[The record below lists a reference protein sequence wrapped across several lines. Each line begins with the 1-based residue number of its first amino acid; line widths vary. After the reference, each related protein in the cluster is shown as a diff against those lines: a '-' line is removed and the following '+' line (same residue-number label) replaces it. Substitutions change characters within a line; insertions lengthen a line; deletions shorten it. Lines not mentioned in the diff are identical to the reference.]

1 MNCSLFS
8 ERRMQCL
15 DHVMLKSESVV
26 TCSVFFIVYYK
37 SATFLLVPSSFL
49 PLLDIFPATFFV
61 LVMPSGRQAKE
72 SELPG
77 NLLPTKEEINNSSSY
92 LVCLAV
98 QRFGYCWHEG
108 DTERK
113 WQKRRNGGGMKEMP
127 LTAENQI

>member
-1 MNCSLFS
+1 
-8 ERRMQCL
+8 MQCL

-113 WQKRRNGGGMKEMP
+113 WQKRRNGGGVKEMP

>member
-1 MNCSLFS
+1 
-8 ERRMQCL
+8 
-15 DHVMLKSESVV
+15 
-26 TCSVFFIVYYK
+26 
-37 SATFLLVPSSFL
+37 
-49 PLLDIFPATFFV
+49 
-61 LVMPSGRQAKE
+61 MPSGRQAKG

-77 NLLPTKEEINNSSSY
+77 NLLPTKEEMNNSSSY

-113 WQKRRNGGGMKEMP
+113 WQKRRNGGGVKEMP

>member
-1 MNCSLFS
+1 
-8 ERRMQCL
+8 
-15 DHVMLKSESVV
+15 MLKSESVV

-61 LVMPSGRQAKE
+61 LVMPSGRQAKG

-77 NLLPTKEEINNSSSY
+77 NLLPTKKEMNNSSSY

-113 WQKRRNGGGMKEMP
+113 WQKRRNGGGVKEMP